1 MLVFTRS
8 FIRAWCAQRWLRIR
22 VGARTSLRLLL
33 LPRTFCGD
41 KAVPALRA
49 GVLGVWCALGRV
61 VPASHALCLCPRPVA
76 GVLSSQFPFGP
87 TRDGPCGQLRE
98 RRLRT

>member
-41 KAVPALRA
+41 KAAPALRA

-61 VPASHALCLCPRPVA
+61 VPASRALCLCPRPAA
-76 GVLSSQFPFGP
+76 GVLPSHFPCGP
-87 TRDGPCGQLRE
+87 ARDGPCGQ
-98 RRLRT
+98 

>member
-22 VGARTSLRLLL
+22 VGARTWLLLL
-33 LPRTFCGD
+33 LPPRTLCSN
-41 KAVPALRA
+41 KAVPAQRA
-49 GVLGVWCALGRV
+49 GVLGVWCASGRV
-61 VPASHALCLCPRPVA
+61 VPASRALRLCPRPAA
-76 GVLSSQFPFGP
+76 GVLPSHFPFGP
-87 TRDGPCGQLRE
+87 TRDGPCGQRRE